1 MMRQTTTDNATRVY
15 AHNVAM
21 IWPQSADMPWLE
33 GMLAAIPDDVLLAE
47 VTRRGI
53 VWKR

>member
-15 AHNVAM
+15 THGGV
-21 IWPQSADMPWLE
+21 IWPQPADVSWLE
-33 GMLAAIPDDVLLAE
+33 GMLAAIPDDVLPAE
-47 VTRRGI
+47 ATRRGI